1 MSHVPSSPPHDT
13 PELVL
18 TTPRLTLRVF
28 NPGDADFIVRLLND
42 PGWLENIG
50 DRNVRTPDDARAY
63 LERGPIAAQRQH
75 GYALWA
81 VEETARPGTP
91 VGMCGLVRRE
101 VLDAP
106 DLGYAFLPEGRGRGL
121 ASEAARAV
129 LAHARKALGIAR
141 VLAIVKPGNAASARV
156 LVAAGMQ
163 FVEQRRLPGYDDDS
177 LVYSTAG

>member
-1 MSHVPSSPPHDT
+1 M
-13 PELVL
+13 PENRCPEARADGVVL
-18 TTPRLTLRVF
+18 TTGRLVLREF
-28 NPGDADFIVRLLND
+28 TPGDADFIVRLLND
-42 PGWLENIG
+42 PGWLANIG
-50 DRNVRTPDDARAY
+50 DRNVRTADDARAY
-63 LERGPIAAQRQH
+63 LERGPIAAQREH

-81 VEETARPGTP
+81 VEESARPGLP

-129 LAHARKALGIAR
+129 LAHARSALGLPR

-156 LVAAGMQ
+156 LVAAGMH
-163 FVEQRRLPGYDDDS
+163 FVEQRRLPGYEDDS
-177 LVYSTAG
+177 LVYSTKG

>member
-1 MSHVPSSPPHDT
+1 MNAPTHDAHR
-13 PELVL
+13 PVL
-18 TTPRLTLRVF
+18 TTPRMVLREF
-28 NPGDADFIVRLLND
+28 TTGDADFIVRLLND
-42 PGWLENIG
+42 PGWLANIG
-50 DRNVRTPDDARAY
+50 DRQVRSADDARAY

-81 VEETARPGTP
+81 VEEAHAPGRP
-91 VGMCGLVRRE
+91 VGMCGLVRRD

-121 ASEAARAV
+121 ATEAARAV
-129 LAHARKALGIAR
+129 LAHARAALGLAR